1 MSEPNERPNQLSLTA
16 VNMQATCFAL
26 GEKIRSSSFK
36 DYCLRLLLPAHF
48 QGSFS
53 GRWRFPSLQE
63 QRGTSVSW
71 CTHQKFCAELL
82 KSCGPV
88 SGNTQGWQ
96 VGYLQIRERNLCS
109 LSTLEWKVCDSRFL
123 SRGFLP
129 VTGSSSKQDLMAMP
143 PVLIFGK
150 WSCRVK
156 LETEFP

>member
-1 MSEPNERPNQLSLTA
+1 MKDQSSSAWLQLICEQL
-16 VNMQATCFAL
+16 AL
-26 GEKIRSSSFK
+26 LWEKKRSSSSK
-36 DYCLRLLLPAHF
+36 DCCLRPLLSAHF
-48 QGSFS
+48 WGSFS

-63 QRGTSVSW
+63 KTGTNLPW
-71 CTHQKFCAELL
+71 CTCHKFHAELL

-96 VGYLQIRERNLCS
+96 AGYLQIRERNLCS
-109 LSTLEWKVCDSRFL
+109 LLTLEWKVHDIRFL
-123 SRGFLP
+123 SREFLP
-129 VTGSSSKQDLMAMP
+129 VTRSSSKQDLRAKP